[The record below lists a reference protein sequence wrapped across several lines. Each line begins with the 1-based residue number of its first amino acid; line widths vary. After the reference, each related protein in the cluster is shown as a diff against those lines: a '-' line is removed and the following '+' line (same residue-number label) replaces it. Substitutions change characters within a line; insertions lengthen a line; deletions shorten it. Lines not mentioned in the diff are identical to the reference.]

1 MSRLRFALLW
11 WMAVVVSGCGS
22 SSRGTGG
29 SSSDCTGQE
38 CGLAPQG
45 VFTVHCSNG
54 SVAGAFCSRYANGK
68 CAWSLPSCPDST
80 SCTGEACGPAFPG
93 DLCEG
98 LGNYGVCVTD
108 GKSGCNWRVT
118 CFDLPAS
125 DAAAE

>member
-1 MSRLRFALLW
+1 MSRMRFALLW
-11 WMAVVVSGCGS
+11 WMVVVVSGCGS
-22 SSRGTGG
+22 SSGGNGG
-29 SSSDCTGQE
+29 SVSRCPSQE

-45 VFTVHCSNG
+45 VFTVRCSNG
-54 SVAGAFCSRYANGK
+54 SVAGALCSRYTSGK
-68 CAWSLPSCPDST
+68 CAWNLPSCPDST

-93 DLCEG
+93 GFGDG

-118 CFDLPAS
+118 CSDLPS